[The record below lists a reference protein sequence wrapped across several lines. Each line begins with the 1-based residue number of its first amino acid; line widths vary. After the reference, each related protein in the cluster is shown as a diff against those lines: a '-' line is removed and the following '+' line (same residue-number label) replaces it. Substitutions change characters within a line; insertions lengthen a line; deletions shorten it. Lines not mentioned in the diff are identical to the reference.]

1 MMNYLVNAGLCW
13 RATSLSLFLSLP
25 RGPSPQTTRKAL
37 CCSTLL
43 VVVED
48 SIDMNGGRE
57 PSEDDAISQSAFYK
71 SVIYD
76 PNVRASWEANVQ
88 RQQVNSCD
96 SDVVNDLSF

>member
-1 MMNYLVNAGLCW
+1 MNYLVNAGLCW
-13 RATSLSLFLSLP
+13 RATSLSLFL
-25 RGPSPQTTRKAL
+25 Q
-37 CCSTLL
+37 L
-43 VVVED
+43 VVPVPKPPAKLSVED

-96 SDVVNDLSF
+96 SDVINDLSF